1 MALTKL
7 TSNLIEGGTGTD
19 WVTAIQTSNFTA
31 AAGKGYFVNTTS
43 QVLYVTL
50 PVGVV
55 GMEITIQDYAGT
67 FATNKVILNA
77 NGSEKIQGS
86 ALEGRINTNNA
97 TAVLIYQDATK
108 GWTSQDVTLNLTTVS
123 WATPT
128 GQSLTYSTPSPQ
140 SSQGEAAATFPTTTF
155 TATLAGSTISGTAT
169 IAGLP
174 SGITAAQAIT
184 GSGVGNTLTVTLTGT
199 FSSTDYT
206 NTALTLSGLTL
217 TVPLTVECLV
227 VAGGGGG
234 GSAGGG
240 GGGGLLTGTNTFAVA
255 TNYNLTIGAGGAGAP
270 ANPGTDP
277 GTNGNNTII
286 SGLFT
291 AYGGGGGG
299 RYIGSGSSPGLS
311 GGSGGGGGWPAS
323 AGGSATPSGQGN
335 NGGASTS
342 SSNSNYASAGGG
354 GAGAVGSSDSGN
366 NSGDGGIGVSSS
378 INGTT
383 YYWAGGGGGGNQN
396 SSSSAGNGGNGG
408 GGGGAVYHTSSTPG
422 TGGAGFNTGGS
433 GTIFEAG
440 AGNTALGGNGGN
452 NTGGGGGGMA
462 ISVTTGGTGGSGVI
476 ILRYPSSYVLTNP
489 GGGLTFATD
498 STTVA
503 NTSITTFSNAGGTGN
518 IQFN

>member
-108 GWTSQDVTLNLTTVS
+108 GWTSQDVELDVNTVS

-140 SSQGEAAATFPTTTF
+140 SSQGATGVTFPTTTF
-155 TATLAGSTISGTAT
+155 TATKAGSTISGTAT

-174 SGITAAQAIT
+174 SGITAAQTIT
-184 GSGVGNTLTVTLTGT
+184 GSGAGNTLTVTLTGT
-199 FSSTDYT
+199 FPSTNYL
-206 NTALTLSGLTL
+206 NTALTLSGLSIVT
-217 TVPLTVECLV
+217 PLEVSYLV

-234 GSAGGG
+234 GGTGQAGGGGAGGLRTNYGGTALTLASSTNYLVTVGAGGASSGSGTSGSGIDSVFHTITSSGGGGGGAHLAAGSSGGSGGGAGTNGSGGAGNTPSTNPSQGYAGSTPGTYAMPYSGGGGGGYTASGTGGGNVSGNGGAGIAYTSGNSITGSALSLAGGG
-240 GGGGLLTGTNTFAVA
+240 GGGTYDGTAGTA
-255 TNYNLTIGAGGAGAP
+255 TN
-270 ANPGTDP
+270 
-277 GTNGNNTII
+277 
-286 SGLFT
+286 
-291 AYGGGGGG
+291 
-299 RYIGSGSSPGLS
+299 
-311 GGSGGGGGWPAS
+311 
-323 AGGSATPSGQGN
+323 
-335 NGGASTS
+335 
-342 SSNSNYASAGGG
+342 GG
-354 GAGAVGSSDSGN
+354 GAGAAGTGL
-366 NSGDGGIGVSSS
+366 NSGLIGTV
-378 INGTT
+378 GT
-383 YYWAGGGGGGNQN
+383 
-396 SSSSAGNGGNGG
+396 
-408 GGGGAVYHTSSTPG
+408 P
-422 TGGAGFNTGGS
+422 
-433 GTIFEAG
+433 
-440 AGNTALGGNGGN
+440 
-452 NTGGGGGGMA
+452 NTGGGGGG
-462 ISVTTGGTGGSGVI
+462 TGNYQPGFVGANGGSGIV
-476 ILRYPSSYVLTNP
+476 ILRYPNSFTIS
-489 GGGLTFATD
+489 GLSGTT
-498 STTVA
+498 TTVGA
-503 NTSITTFSNAGGTGN
+503 DKVITFTSGTGN